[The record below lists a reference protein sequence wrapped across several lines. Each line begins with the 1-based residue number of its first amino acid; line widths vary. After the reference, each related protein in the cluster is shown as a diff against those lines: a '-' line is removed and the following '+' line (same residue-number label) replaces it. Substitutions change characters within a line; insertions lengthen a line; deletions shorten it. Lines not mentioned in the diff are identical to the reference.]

1 VGRRDRRDRDALR
14 RAIFDAAAAE
24 AQRVIPDLLDD
35 DLDAVDALRTPIIE
49 MAAIAQRC
57 PLLSEGTDLRPLP
70 SDVRRP
76 WSSPQARAMQQAVLA
91 LVRRGQR
98 QGALRSDLPAE
109 LLPQSI
115 AGTLRITLR
124 FARSLG
130 TDPAVIGAQVAD
142 LLLDGFARTD
152 A

>member
-1 VGRRDRRDRDALR
+1 
-14 RAIFDAAAAE
+14 
-24 AQRVIPDLLDD
+24 
-35 DLDAVDALRTPIIE
+35 
-49 MAAIAQRC
+49 
-57 PLLSEGTDLRPLP
+57 
-70 SDVRRP
+70 
-76 WSSPQARAMQQAVLA
+76 MQQAVLT

-109 LLPQSI
+109 LLPQAI
-115 AGTLRITLR
+115 AGTLRVTLR

-130 TDPAVIGAQVAD
+130 TDPAVTGAQVAD